1 VSTISDVARAA
12 GVSVA
17 TVSRALRGLD
27 RVSPETRD
35 RVAQAARELNY
46 VASPTATSLASGRTR
61 IVGVAAPFL
70 TRWFFATLLSSIE
83 KALRAEGHHVL
94 LLDLED
100 GSNEGR
106 MPLSRSMLWKR
117 VDGLIALNI
126 PFTDQER
133 ALLDRM
139 GLPVVT
145 VGNRLPGWPSVR
157 IDDVQATR
165 TAVQHLMDL
174 GHTELGYVGAV
185 PRALAHLQ
193 TPKERLLTFQEVLA
207 EHGLRARSEWLLKS
221 DWTAE
226 GASRDADEL
235 FTSGN
240 LPTGLVA
247 GSDEMAIGVLS
258 AAQRH
263 GVLIPQDVSLVGID
277 DFALSAVL
285 GLTTV
290 RQDVAVQGGAAGAT
304 LLRLLAG
311 DAVEP
316 EADIIVPTEL
326 VVRSTTA
333 RPRQA
338 QPHRARPR

>member
-35 RVAQAARELNY
+35 RVARAARELNY

-70 TRWFFATLLSSIE
+70 TRWFFATLVSSIE

-100 GSNEGR
+100 GSDEGR

-165 TAVQHLMDL
+165 IAVGHLIEL

-185 PRALAHLQ
+185 PRAFAHLQ
-193 TPKERLLTFQEVLA
+193 TPKERLLTFRKVLA
-207 EHGLRARSEWLLKS
+207 EHGLTPRPEWLLKS

-226 GASRDADEL
+226 GASRDADQL
-235 FTSGN
+235 FLSGD
-240 LPTGLVA
+240 LPTGIVA

-263 GVLIPQDVSLVGID
+263 GVRIPGDVSLVGID

-290 RQDVAVQGGAAGAT
+290 RQDVAVQGRAAGET
-304 LLRLLAG
+304 LLGLLAG
-311 DAVEP
+311 DTVDP
-316 EADIIVPTEL
+316 DTDIILPTEL
-326 VVRSTTA
+326 VVRSTTGP
-333 RPRQA
+333 PRH
-338 QPHRARPR
+338 P

>member
-1 VSTISDVARAA
+1 VSTISAVARAA

-35 RVAQAARELNY
+35 RVARAARELNY

-70 TRWFFATLLSSIE
+70 TRWFFATLVSSIE
-83 KALRAEGHHVL
+83 KALRAQGHHVL

-100 GSNEGR
+100 GSDEGR

-133 ALLDRM
+133 ALLYRM

-165 TAVQHLMDL
+165 TAVEHLIGL

-185 PRALAHLQ
+185 PRAFAHLQ
-193 TPKERLLTFQEVLA
+193 TPKERLLTFQQVLA
-207 EHGLRARSEWLLKS
+207 EHGITLHPEWLLKS

-226 GASRDADEL
+226 GASRDADQL
-235 FTSGN
+235 FASGD
-240 LPTGLVA
+240 LPTGLIA
-247 GSDEMAIGVLS
+247 GSDEMAVGVLS

-263 GVLIPQDVSLVGID
+263 GVRIPEDVSLVGID
-277 DFALSAVL
+277 DFSLSAVM

-290 RQDVAVQGGAAGAT
+290 RQDVAVQGRAAGET
-304 LLRLLAG
+304 LLALLAD
-311 DAVEP
+311 DAVDPATE
-316 EADIIVPTEL
+316 IILPTEL
-326 VVRSTTA
+326 VVRSTTSA
-333 RPRQA
+333 PRPD
-338 QPHRARPR
+338 